1 MKTYGCVEMKLDKE
15 PFEKIKSGAK
25 TIELRLY
32 DEKRRKIRVGDIIVF
47 TCRNGGERLAMRVKA
62 LHVLADFRELYSSLD
77 LLKCGYTPANVR
89 AAKPGDMEKY
99 YSAAEQAE
107 YGVVGIELDR
117 L

>member
-15 PFEKIKSGAK
+15 PFEKIKSGEK

-47 TCRNGGERLAMRVKA
+47 TCRDGGERLARRVKA
-62 LHVLADFRELYSSLD
+62 LHVFADFRELYSSLD

-89 AAKPGDMEKY
+89 AAKPGDMEKTIRRR
-99 YSAAEQAE
+99 SRRNT
-107 YGVVGIELDR
+107 G
-117 L
+117 

>member
-15 PFEKIKSGAK
+15 P
-25 TIELRLY
+25 
-32 DEKRRKIRVGDIIVF
+32 
-47 TCRNGGERLAMRVKA
+47 
-62 LHVLADFRELYSSLD
+62 YSSPD
-77 LLKCGYTPANVR
+77 LLKCGYTPENVR
-89 AAKPGDMEKY
+89 AAKPEDMEKY

>member
-1 MKTYGCVEMKLDKE
+1 MKTYGCVEMKLDKA
-15 PFEKIKSGAK
+15 PFEKIKSGEK

-47 TCRNGGERLAMRVKA
+47 TCRDGGERLARRVKA
-62 LHVLADFRELYSSLD
+62 LHVFADFRELYSSLD

-89 AAKPGDMEKY
+89 AAKPDDMEKY